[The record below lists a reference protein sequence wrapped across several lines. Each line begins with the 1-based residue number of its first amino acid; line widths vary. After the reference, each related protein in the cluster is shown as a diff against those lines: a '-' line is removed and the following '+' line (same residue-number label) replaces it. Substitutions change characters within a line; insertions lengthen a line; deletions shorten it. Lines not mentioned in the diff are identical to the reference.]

1 MSDLSQHPNVRIYY
15 FYCTCHPSIN
25 EIPLKV
31 TGARMFLMASPS
43 LQLAHFF
50 VGLFVFVSGA
60 GLSYWGTKKAPGR
73 QFNRLDIL
81 DLGQFLGS
89 FLGDF
94 LSRQDT
100 GLFIRSAYRLG

>member
-1 MSDLSQHPNVRIYY
+1 MSEYTIFTVLVILLNQ
-15 FYCTCHPSIN
+15 
-25 EIPLKV
+25 IPLKV

-73 QFNRLDIL
+73 EFNRHFG
-81 DLGQFLGS
+81 LGAIFWGP
-89 FLGDF
+89 FWAIF
-94 LSRQDT
+94 
-100 GLFIRSAYRLG
+100 